1 MAVRY
6 WVGGSGTWD
15 NSSTTN
21 WSTTSGGTGGASA
34 PTASDDVIINGSSG
48 SGTITA
54 SGASFCASL
63 VCTGYIGTLAGTIS
77 GMSGDVTLSS
87 GGTYTDLVLVI
98 IKTLTL
104 TSAGKTVSQI
114 SLTNVN
120 LGFEYT
126 VTCADALS
134 CTDLQL
140 GSRSTLKLKNGVTSS
155 ISTFTSPSSDA
166 NGKLQSTSAGSQATL
181 SDTSG
186 NNVMDY
192 LTVQDIAFTGGA
204 TWQLGA
210 SSVDGGN
217 NTGLYGQSASVVD
230 PIFVQSLA

>member
-1 MAVRY
+1 MATRY
-6 WVGGSGTWD
+6 WVGGGGTWD
-15 NSSTTN
+15 TSSTTN

-34 PTASDDVIINGSSG
+34 PTASDNVIIDGSSG
-48 SGTITA
+48 SGTITIS
-54 SGASFCASL
+54 SGVCASL
-63 VCTGYIGTLAGTIS
+63 VCTGYIGTLTGTI
-77 GMSGDVTLSS
+77 GGVSGDVTLSS
-87 GGTYTDLVLVI
+87 GGTYTGLVLVI
-98 IKTLTL
+98 NKALTL
-104 TSAGKTVSQI
+104 TSAGKAVSQI

-155 ISTFTSPSSDA
+155 ISTFTSPSSDS

-181 SDTSG
+181 SCTSG
-186 NNVMDY
+186 TNVMDY

-217 NTGLYGQSASVVD
+217 NTGLYGQSASVFD